1 MAVDPVV
8 LSWHLN
14 RKDSISVS
22 GLSLTAFDDPQPLA
36 FMNLYKVL
44 FLSTQWP

>member
-1 MAVDPVV
+1 MVMGHVV

-22 GLSLTAFDDPQPLA
+22 GLSLTAFNDPQPLA
-36 FMNLYKVL
+36 FMNLYKAL
-44 FLSTQWP
+44 FLSSQWP